1 VIRETLE
8 KHKDLEK
15 QDKSFYTR
23 LVKGTI
29 ERKITLDYIIN
40 NYSKTKVAKMKPYI
54 RTILRMSVYQICYMS
69 QIPDHAVCNEAVKL
83 TIKKGYAG
91 LKGFVNGVLRTIA
104 REKDNLVFPDKQK
117 EFEKYLQVQ
126 YSLPEWLANR
136 MIAQF
141 GKELAEK
148 ICKAQLEEE
157 KVSVWCPKK
166 NLEGEPLPYGLMGVY
181 FEGEMSKL
189 KDFLVQDVSSMI
201 AGEVTSPKKDD
212 FIVDVCAAP
221 GGKSLHAA
229 MALEGSGQVISCDL
243 TEAKVQLIEENRKR
257 LQINNL
263 TTKVRDARQLCEELI
278 GKADIVIADL
288 PCSGLGIVGRKPE
301 IKYRVNDEQIR
312 ELASLQREILEVV
325 WQYVKPGGRL
335 IYSTCTWSAEENE
348 ENYRWFLE
356 NHPFIEENLNPY
368 LPTKLHC
375 DTTKKG
381 MLRLLPG
388 VHKSNGFFISSMV
401 RKAE

>member
-1 VIRETLE
+1 MINVRLLTCNSLYEILEEGKFSHLVIRETLD
-8 KHKDLEK
+8 KHKELEK

-83 TIKKGYAG
+83 TTKKGYAG

-104 REKDNLVFPDKQK
+104 REKDNFTFPDKEK
-117 EFEKYLQVQ
+117 EFDRYLQVQ
-126 YSLPEWLANR
+126 YSLPEWLVNR
-136 MIAQF
+136 MIAQL
-141 GKELAEK
+141 GKELAET
-148 ICKAQLEEE
+148 IAKAQLEEE
-157 KVSVWCPKK
+157 KVSVWCPKQ
-166 NLEGEPLPYGLMGVY
+166 NLEGEPLPYGLSGVY

-201 AGEVTSPKKDD
+201 AGEVTLPRKGNL
-212 FIVDVCAAP
+212 IVDVCAAP

-229 MALEGSGQVISCDL
+229 MAMEGTGQVISCDL
-243 TEAKVQLIEENRKR
+243 TEAKVRLIEENRKR
-257 LQINNL
+257 LHINNL
-263 TTKVRDARQLCEELI
+263 TTNVRDARQLCKELI

-288 PCSGLGIVGRKPE
+288 PCSGLGIISRKPE
-301 IKYRVNDEQIR
+301 IKYRVNNEQIR

-335 IYSTCTWSAEENE
+335 IYSTCTW
-348 ENYRWFLE
+348 
-356 NHPFIEENLNPY
+356 
-368 LPTKLHC
+368 
-375 DTTKKG
+375 
-381 MLRLLPG
+381 
-388 VHKSNGFFISSMV
+388 
-401 RKAE
+401 